1 MKTMRN
7 IALSAINGCLL
18 LLLNIVL
25 GPVPALAAVTLTD
38 ASSDSIGQSEFTDM
52 LSLDVREEG
61 AELIFRIGFTDLS
74 FGVNGAILLDTD
86 GDATTGG
93 CSAGAVTEASIQ
105 FSVARFGIWTAT
117 FYSCEGSPQD
127 LSAQL
132 SGNQFIVHLP
142 ISLLPNG
149 TEPLRLALLSANDFQ
164 CDGRDRMPDSGYVAF
179 ENGVVYAMRGTGN
192 PPQVSALTDLE
203 GDESPPVD
211 LRGVKLEDDGDYVRI
226 RIYYH
231 HSIRAADMDRVGL
244 SFVSIDADGDILT
257 GFQNAMGTFPTFG
270 IDAYLYFTLFPQSV
284 GGSEDVELS
293 IQDPSDPAEVAGVMV
308 GSFVSDSWFE
318 RGPDWVEAVI
328 PSVTLPKLSANA
340 SIRVAAMVAETDQW
354 DEFPETGGLS
364 VADGTVIPFFS
375 CTGPSIATTDPEGDS
390 FGLGKDNDDFVEL
403 SACPYAEGILLTVR
417 YADLDF
423 FEGEA
428 MTSIHLDVDQ
438 DRTTGEETTYAS
450 GAMTLGVEKT
460 MVYQLSSTSG
470 GTPVTFVS
478 ANGTST
484 AGGAGGG
491 TGGSPQFLA
500 ILVNGSTGS
509 QVRGLTAL
517 FTMNFYTE
525 TVYVTIP
532 DRLLEN
538 SGGMDMHALS
548 MSTGVGVPVFSDEVP
563 DTTRYSVDSTNNNG
577 SNGDDPGTQA
587 DIGGG
592 SGGGGGGCF
601 LETCVS
607 QQTW

>member
-1 MKTMRN
+1 M
-7 IALSAINGCLL
+7 
-18 LLLNIVL
+18 
-25 GPVPALAAVTLTD
+25 
-38 ASSDSIGQSEFTDM
+38 
-52 LSLDVREEG
+52 
-61 AELIFRIGFTDLS
+61 
-74 FGVNGAILLDTD
+74 
-86 GDATTGG
+86 
-93 CSAGAVTEASIQ
+93 
-105 FSVARFGIWTAT
+105 
-117 FYSCEGSPQD
+117 
-127 LSAQL
+127 
-132 SGNQFIVHLP
+132 
-142 ISLLPNG
+142 
-149 TEPLRLALLSANDFQ
+149 
-164 CDGRDRMPDSGYVAF
+164 
-179 ENGVVYAMRGTGN
+179 
-192 PPQVSALTDLE
+192 
-203 GDESPPVD
+203 
-211 LRGVKLEDDGDYVRI
+211 
-226 RIYYH
+226 
-231 HSIRAADMDRVGL
+231 
-244 SFVSIDADGDILT
+244 
-257 GFQNAMGTFPTFG
+257 
-270 IDAYLYFTLFPQSV
+270 
-284 GGSEDVELS
+284 
-293 IQDPSDPAEVAGVMV
+293 
-308 GSFVSDSWFE
+308 
-318 RGPDWVEAVI
+318 
-328 PSVTLPKLSANA
+328 
-340 SIRVAAMVAETDQW
+340 
-354 DEFPETGGLS
+354 
-364 VADGTVIPFFS
+364 
-375 CTGPSIATTDPEGDS
+375 
-390 FGLGKDNDDFVEL
+390 EL